1 MISEKT
7 EASVLEWALNPQP
20 PVIMAVAMSVF
31 NHLAT
36 QEVVSRGFNVHS
48 SSDAS
53 IVLICLLTNL
63 DGAFELNSQYKP
75 TYRHPG
81 LRSEVLTI

>member
-20 PVIMAVAMSVF
+20 PVIMAVATSVF

-36 QEVVSRGFNVHS
+36 KEVVSRGFNVHS

-53 IVLICLLTNL
+53 IVLICSLTNS

-75 TYRHPG
+75 TY
-81 LRSEVLTI
+81 